1 MRKRSLTDCLL
12 PTFPTNMPL
21 STKLLLPRA
30 AGAPP
35 VADFSATPV
44 RGAPPLSVGFT
55 DASGGAPTSW
65 LWDFGDGATSTDE
78 NPTHIYSDPGL
89 YDVTLTVANAAG
101 SNSLRRSR
109 LISVSS
115 LYNGLTSAWNFNGD
129 AADEVG
135 PDTFSLVNSPTFSTG
150 LIGQSVGFAR
160 ASNQYLTVADD
171 ASQALGEQFSLSIWF
186 RLSSTHFLSR
196 QALLSK
202 WDVALSQGAWYAY
215 LFDAGAIQVHWVL
228 GTDSGLN
235 DVQLG
240 SADRDTWTHLA
251 VVYDGTQS
259 TDDTRFIAY
268 LNGAPQELTFD
279 LSVPSTLQTS
289 AADLQLGNLFNAAS
303 GVYAFDGDADA
314 AALWNR
320 PLTADEVALLYNG
333 GAGLEYP
340 F

>member
-1 MRKRSLTDCLL
+1 MC
-12 PTFPTNMPL
+12 PL
-21 STKLLLPRA
+21 STKLLLPMV

-35 VADFSATPV
+35 VADFSATPEQ
-44 RGAPPLSVGFT
+44 GAPPLSVDFI
-55 DASGGAPTSW
+55 DESDGAPTSW

-78 NPTHIYSDPGL
+78 NPSHDYSDPGV
-89 YDVTLTVANAAG
+89 YDVTLTVANAVG
-101 SNSLRRSR
+101 SNSITRSR

-115 LYNGLTSAWNFNGD
+115 LYTGLVSAWGFNGD
-129 AADEVG
+129 AADAVG
-135 PDTFSLVNSPTFSTG
+135 PNSFIQGNSPTFSTG
-150 LIGQSVGFAR
+150 PIGQAVSFAR
-160 ASNQYLTVADD
+160 ASNQYLTVADNT
-171 ASQALGEQFSLSIWF
+171 SQALGERFSLSMWL

-202 WDVALSQGAWYAY
+202 WDDSLSDGAWYAY
-215 LFDAGAIQVHWVL
+215 LFDSGVIQVHWVF

-240 SADRDTWTHLA
+240 SADRDAWTHLA

-268 LNGAPQELTFD
+268 LNGAPQELSFD

-303 GVYAFDGDADA
+303 GVYAFDGEADA

-320 PLTADEVALLYNG
+320 PLTADEVALLYND